1 MKKKMK
7 TVKIVIIDLIW
18 LKLLKIISKQDE

>member
-7 TVKIVIIDLIW
+7 TVKTVIIDLIW
-18 LKLLKIISKQDE
+18 LKLLKIISKQEE